1 MIKTLQKHGNSHAL
15 LIEKALMDAIGI
27 DKDTPLQVS
36 ISGQSL
42 VITPVNVGVGREA
55 VAASIKKLRP
65 RYGQMLKH
73 LAE

>member
-15 LIEKALMDAIGI
+15 VIDKALMDALGVLV
-27 DKDTPLQVS
+27 DTPLQVS
-36 ISGQSL
+36 VSGNSL
-42 VITPVNVGVGREA
+42 VVTPVNVGVGREE
-55 VAASIKKLRP
+55 VAESVKKLRP